1 MKDLFIV
8 TQTSLEAWEASFDD
22 ISVDTSVKLFNTL
35 EEAQEYV
42 KGEVEEAIEEFCH
55 SDEDMID
62 KFGEDGYSEK
72 NISEMESYIATWD
85 SNGGGTSKR
94 WTIEKQELRD

>member
-8 TQTSLEAWEASFDD
+8 TKTSLEAWEASFDD
-22 ISVDTSVKLFNTL
+22 ISIDTSVKVFNTL

-42 KGEVEEAIEEFCH
+42 KEEVEEGIEEFCRG
-55 SDEDMID
+55 DDDDME